1 MQLGEIFKTH
11 KESLTHLLFLT
22 FKKPEETLNFRD
34 LIVCDAALSDL
45 DVETNVFS
53 DAIKVKLTESV
64 EKKQKNVNESE
75 MQFELRAIVQLINSG
90 DEWDRLT

>member
-1 MQLGEIFKTH
+1 
-11 KESLTHLLFLT
+11 
-22 FKKPEETLNFRD
+22 

-45 DVETNVFS
+45 DVKTNVFS
-53 DAIKVKLTESV
+53 DAIKAKLTESV